1 MVDSLEY
8 LQLEHLSV
16 YMNQR
21 PKEKKKRERVKKK
34 RSERKRKLQLKTC
47 NESYFIFKPEIR
59 NGQIRDNY
67 EMNIKG
73 LVFLYKINVIYVWKI
88 LSSSF
93 NFFYNDKNTKN
104 KKKKRSTSKGKRV
117 VTLKKKTIKLPKE
130 EILLVP

>member
-8 LQLEHLSV
+8 LQPEHLSL

-21 PKEKKKRERVKKK
+21 PKKKKKKRESEEEKK
-34 RSERKRKLQLKTC
+34 RSEGKRKLQLKTC

-117 VTLKKKTIKLPKE
+117 VTLKKNNKIT
-130 EILLVP
+130 